1 MQGRVPSA
9 AIGLLLFG
17 LVAAP
22 RWSWGQATEQI
33 GTVIVVENVA
43 EVRAQDATEWE
54 RVRFRD
60 AILLNDTMRTGADS
74 KVKVL
79 LRDDSIITLSERSEL
94 EFTEFL
100 LTPERQRTIVN
111 LLIGTVRVI
120 TTRILRAGSATEV
133 HTLNT
138 VAGIRGT
145 DLLVT
150 FIPPDITE
158 VIVRATETTITV
170 LNQNL
175 PQEVIE
181 VAPNFRTRVAGNAPP
196 TPPVPVPPTEMQG
209 LLQEVSTAPA
219 QVPEEVTPT
228 AALDPLQTPRGAALL
243 PTQPEAPLPLQP
255 FPSELVQQELLE
267 QVENQALQE
276 HIQENTTETITPD
289 SGNPVNEA
297 ASGTTDV
304 TIIIP
309 IPPR

>member
-1 MQGRVPSA
+1 MQGRVPIA
-9 AIGLLLFG
+9 VVVLMLFG

-22 RWSWGQATEQI
+22 RWSWGQATEPI

-60 AILLNDTMRTGADS
+60 AIFLNDTMRTGADS

-79 LRDDSIITLSERSEL
+79 LRDDSIMTLAERSEL

-100 LTPERQRTIVN
+100 LTPEQQRSIMS
-111 LLIGTVRVI
+111 LLIGTVRII

-150 FIPPDITE
+150 FTPPDITD
-158 VIVRATETTITV
+158 VIVSATETAVTV
-170 LNQNL
+170 FNQNL
-175 PQEVIE
+175 PQQAIE

-209 LLQEVSTAPA
+209 LLQEVSTIPA

-228 AALDPLQTPRGAALL
+228 DALDPLQTPRGAEVL
-243 PTQPEAPLPLQP
+243 PTQPEPSLPPQPLPTQ
-255 FPSELVQQELLE
+255 LVQQEITE
-267 QVENQALQE
+267 QIEQQTLQE
-276 HIQENTTETITPD
+276 QIMEITTETTTPD
-289 SGNPVNEA
+289 DNPMA
-297 ASGTTDV
+297 IGTTDV
-304 TIIIP
+304 RIIVP
-309 IPPR
+309 IPR

>member
-1 MQGRVPSA
+1 MQGRVYIA
-9 AIGLLLFG
+9 AVVLMLFG

-22 RWSWGQATEQI
+22 RWSWGQAPEQI

-43 EVRAQDATEWE
+43 EVRTQDATEWE

-79 LRDDSIITLSERSEL
+79 LRDDSIITLGERSEI

-100 LTPERQRTIVN
+100 LTPERQRTIMS

-120 TTRILRAGSATEV
+120 TTRLLRAGSATEV

-150 FIPPDITE
+150 FTPPDITE
-158 VIVRATETTITV
+158 VIVRDTETTITV

-175 PQEVIE
+175 PEQVIE
-181 VAPNFRTRVAGNAPP
+181 VAPNFRTRVTGNAPP
-196 TPPVPVPPTEMQG
+196 TPPAPVPAPEMQG

-219 QVPEEVTPT
+219 QVPEAVTPT
-228 AALDPLQTPRGAALL
+228 AALDPLQTPRGATAL
-243 PTQPEAPLPLQP
+243 PTQPQPPLPLQP
-255 FPSELVQQELLE
+255 FPSPLAYQEVND
-267 QVENQALQE
+267 QVENRDFQE
-276 HIQENTTETITPD
+276 HIRAITTGTITPD
-289 SGNPVNEA
+289 SGNSVNEMI
-297 ASGTTDV
+297 SGTTGV
-304 TIIIP
+304 RIIIP
-309 IPPR
+309 IPR

>member
-1 MQGRVPSA
+1 VLM
-9 AIGLLLFG
+9 LFG

-79 LRDDSIITLSERSEL
+79 LRDDSIITLSERSEM

-100 LTPERQRTIVN
+100 LTPERQRTIVS

-120 TTRILRAGSATEV
+120 TTRLLRAGSATEV

-175 PQEVIE
+175 PQQVIE

-196 TPPVPVPPTEMQG
+196 TPPVPVPATEMQG

-228 AALDPLQTPRGAALL
+228 AALDPLQTPRGAATL
-243 PTQPEAPLPLQP
+243 PTQPEPPPPLRR
-255 FPSELVQQELLE
+255 FPSQLAQHEVIE
-267 QVENQALQE
+267 QVENQVLQE
-276 HIQENTTETITPD
+276 HIREIATQTTTPD
-289 SGNPVNEA
+289 SGNPVNEMI
-297 ASGTTDV
+297 SGTTDV
-304 TIIIP
+304 RTLIP
-309 IPPR
+309 IPR